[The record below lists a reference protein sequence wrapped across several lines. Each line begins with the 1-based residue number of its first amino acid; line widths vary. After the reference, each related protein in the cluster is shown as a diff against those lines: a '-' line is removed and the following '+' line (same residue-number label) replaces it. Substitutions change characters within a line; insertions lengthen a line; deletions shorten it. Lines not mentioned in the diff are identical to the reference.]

1 MNIQD
6 ELTKLQH
13 VNALKN
19 KLLESK
25 DEQISL
31 LKRIMAVEED
41 RSELLIKQNIELTN
55 EIAYLKKAGN

>member
-1 MNIQD
+1 MNVQD

-13 VNALKN
+13 INALKN
-19 KLLESK
+19 VLLESK

-31 LKRIMAVEED
+31 LKRLMAVEED